1 MNTRLSLAATL
12 LLLGA
17 AMEAGQYFMQA
28 GRTAD
33 VYDMAANTA
42 GIAAGLL
49 LAALLTGGW
58 TQRIE
63 SWLR

>member
-1 MNTRLSLAATL
+1 
-12 LLLGA
+12 
-17 AMEAGQYFMQA
+17 MEAGQYVMQA

-42 GIAAGLL
+42 GVAAGLL

-58 TQRIE
+58 AQRIE